1 MGFFLGGRGLQS
13 SNDGLEGKVS
23 GGFLFIEETKDR
35 KGCSNTTYLV
45 KHILELVLR
54 QRTALDVFN
63 RAEVLCHTLTIL
75 SADRGHLLL
84 GKLLSDA
91 GVISQID
98 LGSDNEAGNAG
109 AVVVN
114 LGEPLLADVFE

>member
-1 MGFFLGGRGLQS
+1 MSVDTFFSKKQYKKF
-13 SNDGLEGKVS
+13 GKK
-23 GGFLFIEETKDR
+23 FFE
-35 KGCSNTTYLV
+35 TTYLV
-45 KHILELVLR
+45 KYILELVLR
-54 QRTALDVFN
+54 QSTALDVFN
-63 RAEVLCHTLTIL
+63 RAEVLCHTLTVL
-75 SADRGHLLL
+75 SADWGHLLL

-114 LGEPLLADVFE
+114 LGEPLLANVFE